1 MSASI
6 REALEGLK
14 RQIGEEP
21 ERACIR
27 TGPTT
32 ARIVAGL
39 RCEVRGPAGESLH
52 TDMGRG
58 MGGEASAPAPGWL
71 MRASLASCTATCIAM
86 RAATL
91 GVELSMLEV
100 TVESEADQ
108 RGMLGLD
115 ERIPPGPSAFR
126 ARVRI
131 SAPGASPDELRAL
144 AEWADQHSPVASTA
158 RGSPRYSLE
167 VDVA

>member
-1 MSASI
+1 MSTI
-6 REALEGLK
+6 QQALARL
-14 RQIGEEP
+14 RTQIAAQP
-21 ERACIR
+21 EKARAR
-27 TGPTT
+27 PGPTT
-32 ARIVAGL
+32 ARIVQGL
-39 RCEVRGPAGESLH
+39 QCEVRGPNGEAVR
-52 TDMGRG
+52 TDMAPA

-91 GVELSMLEV
+91 GVELTLLEV

-108 RGMLGLD
+108 RGMLGMD
-115 ERIPPGPSAFR
+115 ERIAPGPSAIT

-131 SAPGASPDELRAL
+131 GAAGVPADELRAL
-144 AEWADQHSPVASTA
+144 AEWADRHAPVASTA

-167 VDVA
+167 VEVA

>member
-1 MSASI
+1 MAASI
-6 REALEGLK
+6 REALEGLA
-14 RQIGEEP
+14 RQFAEEP
-21 ERACIR
+21 ERARVR

-39 RCEVRGPAGESLH
+39 RCEVRGPGGETLL
-52 TDMGRG
+52 TDMGQS

-91 GVELSMLEV
+91 GVALSMLEV
-100 TVESEADQ
+100 TVVSEADQ

-115 ERIPPGPSAFR
+115 EHIPPGPSAFR
-126 ARVRI
+126 VRVRLA
-131 SAPGASPDELRAL
+131 APNASPDELRAL

-158 RGSPRYSLE
+158 RGNPRYSLE

>member
-1 MSASI
+1 VSRAI
-6 REALEGLK
+6 RESLERLAGLLAA
-14 RQIGEEP
+14 QP
-21 ERACIR
+21 EKACVR
-27 TGPTT
+27 PGPTT

-39 RCEVRGPAGESLH
+39 CCEVRGPNGETLR
-52 TDMGRG
+52 TDMAPA
-58 MGGEASAPAPGWL
+58 MGGAASAPAPGWL

-86 RAATL
+86 RAATQ
-91 GVELSMLEV
+91 GVELTLLEV

-115 ERIPPGPSAFR
+115 DRIAPGPSAIT

-131 SAPGASPDELRAL
+131 GAAGVPAQELRAL
-144 AEWADQHSPVASTA
+144 AEWADRHSPVASTA
-158 RGSPRYSLE
+158 RGSPRYALE